1 MRQRFS
7 SHTTLIELTVVL
19 LCFLLASVIILG
31 LFTGADAV
39 SRHSAKL
46 REATTWAQECAE
58 LIAGGEDAL
67 QTLIAAGYIAAD
79 GVYIKETESGLLV
92 QAELET
98 EQTEVG
104 ALLNGRIRVLD
115 GEEELF
121 SIPAARYYNKEVMHP

>member
-7 SHTTLIELTVVL
+7 SHTTLIEMTVAL

-39 SRHSAKL
+39 SRRSARL
-46 REATTWAQECAE
+46 REATTWAQECVE

-79 GVYIKETESGLLV
+79 GVYMMETESGLMVL
-92 QAELET
+92 AELAT

-115 GEEELF
+115 GEDELL
-121 SIPAARYYNKEVMHP
+121 SIPAARYYNKEVIHP

>member
-7 SHTTLIELTVVL
+7 SHTTLIELTVAL

-31 LFTGADAV
+31 LFTGADTV
-39 SRHSAKL
+39 SRRSARL
-46 REATTWAQECAE
+46 REATTWAQECVE
-58 LIAGGEDAL
+58 LIAGGEDSL

-79 GVYIKETESGLLV
+79 GVYMTETESGLMVL
-92 QAELET
+92 AELAT

-115 GEEELF
+115 GEDELL

>member
-7 SHTTLIELTVVL
+7 SHTTLIELTVAL

-39 SRHSAKL
+39 SRRSARL
-46 REATTWAQECAE
+46 REATTWAQECVE

-67 QTLIAAGYIAAD
+67 QMLIAAGYIAAD
-79 GVYIKETESGLLV
+79 GVYMTETESGMMVL
-92 QAELET
+92 AELAT

-115 GEEELF
+115 GEDELL